1 PDCVLLDYLMPDL
14 DGLEFLAHLS
24 ETTGARQVPVIML
37 TVQGNESVVAQAF
50 KHGVEDCLTK
60 NDLSAERL
68 RRAITSA
75 LEHGDMLQ
83 ANLALRMAGS
93 IKDVTERKQAQER
106 LNASVKEV
114 TDLKAAR
121 DEHANVAIT
130 HPPGRII

>member
-1 PDCVLLDYLMPDL
+1 NKPLARVLIVDDSVEDRQLYQRLLGQDQWEFLEAKTGQDGLALFREHRPDCVLLDYLLPDL

-68 RRAITSA
+68 RRAI
-75 LEHGDMLQ
+75 
-83 ANLALRMAGS
+83 
-93 IKDVTERKQAQER
+93 
-106 LNASVKEV
+106 
-114 TDLKAAR
+114 
-121 DEHANVAIT
+121 
-130 HPPGRII
+130 